1 MSLSYNQYTDLSTD
15 TFTFTFGFI
24 DINDVFALGLRTADD
39 TWIPLTITGRSLSA
53 KTVTVSDDLT
63 PYSKVQVYR
72 KTTVAPIVD
81 FQDGSRLTER
91 DLDAAYRQGLYV
103 AQEVAENANQSTQR
117 EDVDTDIIADSA
129 ITTPKIADNAVTDQK
144 LSSTLD
150 LSTHAVTLATGEIS
164 TSELANDAVDS
175 TKLADDA
182 VNSEHLVDGSVDSTK
197 LADDAVNSEHLVDG
211 SVDNVHLAGGI
222 DLTTKV
228 TGTLPAANG
237 GTGVTTAIP
246 FTVKSVS
253 GDVTIAAAGTPT
265 TFSHGLGNI
274 IPELFKV
281 YLKCTTAA
289 NGYAIGDV
297 IDFIS
302 DSNGTSPISVY
313 ADATSALIGVQ
324 FEDTITVASKTN
336 GAAGDITLANFKF
349 IFKVYN

>member
-1 MSLSYNQYTDLSTD
+1 MSLSYNQHTDLSTD

-24 DINDVFALGLRTADD
+24 DINDVFAIGLRTSDD
-39 TWIPLTITGRSLSA
+39 KWIPLTITARSASA

-103 AQEVAENANQSTQR
+103 AQEVAENSNQSTQR
-117 EDVDTDIIADSA
+117 VDVDTDA
-129 ITTPKIADNAVTDQK
+129 IADNAVTTPKIANHNVTDQK
-144 LSSTLD
+144 LSLTLD
-150 LSTHAVTLATGEIS
+150 LSTHSVTLATGEIS

-182 VNSEHLVDGSVDSTK
+182 VD
-197 LADDAVNSEHLVDG
+197 SEHLVDG

-228 TGTLPAANG
+228 TGTLPSANG
-237 GTGVTTAIP
+237 GTGVATAIP
-246 FTVKSVS
+246 FTVKAEGEVA
-253 GDVTIAAAGTPT
+253 IAAAGTAT

-274 IPELFKV
+274 IPEFFKV

-289 NGYAIGDV
+289 NGYAVGDV

-313 ADATSALIGVQ
+313 ADSANALIGVQ
-324 FEDTITVASKTN
+324 FEDTITVASKSN
-336 GAAGDITLANFKF
+336 GAAGDINIANFKF
-349 IFKVYN
+349 LFKVYN